1 MQHSKLD
8 MWKGLGLDN
17 DICNSISLS
26 RDCTDFWIKK
36 IQVFFHTFSKTIF
49 LFPDSRLSNR
59 WAIETLKKA
68 GTKLYQ
74 RCAANVHVQA
84 RLNTI
89 WRAGKKFHSQSTCCS
104 FQKNLFTI
112 FFPGFFSVFQT
123 FSRSGKLLGK
133 FQAFFKNLRLCMNPF
148 YFKNYQSEKVCY

>member
-8 MWKGLGLDN
+8 MWQGLGLDN

-84 RLNTI
+84 RLNMI
-89 WRAGKKFHSQSTCCS
+89 WRAGKNFTRKALVVAFKKTFLQFFFRAFSQ
-104 FQKNLFTI
+104 FFRL
-112 FFPGFFSVFQT
+112 FPGLENCWANFKP
-123 FSRSGKLLGK
+123 FSRI
-133 FQAFFKNLRLCMNPF
+133 
-148 YFKNYQSEKVCY
+148 

>member
-1 MQHSKLD
+1 MTFVTQSLFPGNVQIFGSK
-8 MWKGLGLDN
+8 K
-17 DICNSISLS
+17 
-26 RDCTDFWIKK
+26 FK
-36 IQVFFHTFSKTIF
+36 IFSTLFPKQLF
-49 LFPDSRLSNR
+49 LLPDSRLSNR

-84 RLNTI
+84 RLNMI

-148 YFKNYQSEKVCY
+148 YFKNYQSEKVYY

>member
-8 MWKGLGLDN
+8 MWQGLGLDN

-49 LFPDSRLSNR
+49 LSPDSRLSNR

-84 RLNTI
+84 RLNMI

-112 FFPGFFSVFQT
+112 FFSGLFLSFSDFFQVWKIAGQISSLFQEFKT
-123 FSRSGKLLGK
+123 LYEPFLL
-133 FQAFFKNLRLCMNPF
+133 
-148 YFKNYQSEKVCY
+148 

>member
-8 MWKGLGLDN
+8 MWQGLGLDN

-112 FFPGFFSVFQT
+112 FFLGFFSVFQT
-123 FSRSGKLLGK
+123 FSRSSLFQEFKTLYEPFLL
-133 FQAFFKNLRLCMNPF
+133 
-148 YFKNYQSEKVCY
+148 